1 MNAESN
7 PPPHPVRPV
16 VREGE
21 HPIESTRYLLETP
34 AISAL
39 FLQVSQWIN
48 NRIPGAMFFGW
59 PRRGKTKALLL
70 LIAEIARRF
79 PGMPVIFLEQFG
91 RVLPNENA
99 FMELLLKEAGH
110 AVVERGDVEKK
121 LERLVEFLALRAD
134 ESGQHRVMLI
144 FDEAQIL
151 QERHYVWLISVH
163 NQLDRRGINLIVLL
177 VGQHQLLQIRT
188 RYISAEQHQIVGR
201 FMVHIREFHGVRSA
215 DDLRA
220 CLHAY
225 DAESEYPVGSGW
237 SFTRFYL
244 TEWFAEGGRLSALA
258 DDFWS
263 VISEVRKRGK
273 LQTDTDMPMQDC
285 ARTVEHFLRIAGRL
299 DEKTQRR
306 RYDLGLTNDV
316 RAAFHEALAAS
327 GYLSALKLNWKA
339 KKK

>member
-1 MNAESN
+1 MNTASN
-7 PPPHPVRPV
+7 TLPCPVRPV

-39 FLQVSQWIN
+39 FLQVIQWIN

-79 PGMPVIFLEQFG
+79 PGMPVVFLEEFA
-91 RVLPNENA
+91 RNLPNENE

-110 AVVERGDVEKK
+110 AVVERGDVGKK

-177 VGQHQLLQIRT
+177 VGQHQLLKIRT
-188 RYISAEQHQIVGR
+188 RYIADEKHQIVGR
-201 FMVHIREFHGVRSA
+201 FMVHVREFHGVRSA
-215 DDLRA
+215 DELKT
-220 CLHAY
+220 CLHSY
-225 DAESEYPVGSGW
+225 DEESQYPVGSGW

-244 TEWFAEGGRLSALA
+244 TDWFADGGRLSSLA
-258 DDFWS
+258 QDFWS
-263 VISEVRKRGK
+263 VICEVRKRGK
-273 LQTDTDMPMQDC
+273 LQADTDMPMQDC
-285 ARTVEHFLRIAGRL
+285 ARTVEHFLRIAASV

-306 RYDLGLTNDV
+306 RYDLALTNDV
-316 RAAFHEALAAS
+316 RAAFHEALQAS
-327 GYLSALKLNWKA
+327 GYVSALKLDWKGR
-339 KKK
+339 KK